1 MTLVTPNLYSIYA
14 VFPCFT
20 DQLNCVLCF
29 YCVYIVLLFRLVWL
43 LYLVN
48 ICCCWVYKLVL
59 QLLPSAS
66 ATIHR
71 KPFPCKVAFRLRP
84 NSHTPPTPWRDRLVS
99 NQNIH
104 NKSKPSMAW
113 PLRYTGRPCNISS
126 FQRHVTFGKPIFHL
140 LIFSRIGAVSS
151 RMRGRTFSAPASATG
166 WNSRPLI
173 FSWVVTFRCSRKR
186 RITHTY
192 LGLSC
197 FGSRKL
203 KYVDENSVAVSK
215 YVST

>member
-59 QLLPSAS
+59 QLLPTAS

-99 NQNIH
+99 KQNIH

-126 FQRHVTFGKPIFHL
+126 FIRETH
-140 LIFSRIGAVSS
+140 FSSANFLSDWRRFFPNARADFLCTCFCN
-151 RMRGRTFSAPASATG
+151 RMEY
-166 WNSRPLI
+166 SRPLI
-173 FSWVVTFRCSRKR
+173 FSWVVTFRRSRKR

-203 KYVDENSVAVSK
+203 KYVDSVAVSK